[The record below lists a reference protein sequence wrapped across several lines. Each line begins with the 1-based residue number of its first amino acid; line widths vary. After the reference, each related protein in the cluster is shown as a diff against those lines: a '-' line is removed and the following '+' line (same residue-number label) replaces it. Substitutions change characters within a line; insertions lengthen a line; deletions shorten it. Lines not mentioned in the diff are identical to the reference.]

1 MNQIVNNNIQT
12 RAYLLMRPLSLQQL
26 CTILLLLAS
35 CFLPLASH
43 NLLLNS
49 AQVMAVAM
57 ATFRLSAVALSA
69 G

>member
-1 MNQIVNNNIQT
+1 MIPAPQGE
-12 RAYLLMRPLSLQQL
+12 MRDAATLYYS
-26 CTILLLLAS
+26 LAS
-35 CFLPLASH
+35 CFLPLASY

-57 ATFRLSAVALSA
+57 ATFRLSAVDLSA

>member
-12 RAYLLMRPLSLQQL
+12 RAYLSMRPLSLQQL
-26 CTILLLLAS
+26 CSILM
-35 CFLPLASH
+35 PLASH
-43 NLLLNS
+43 YLLLNS